1 MGIQFKSVSHEY
13 FSFSNNDEAI
23 KDINL
28 TIEKEGE
35 FVAILGHT
43 GAGKSTLVQHMNALI
58 YPTSGELTVFG
69 TNLPPKKREKV
80 NHLRQKV
87 GLVFQF
93 PEYQLFENT
102 IIEDI
107 SFGPKNFKAT
117 KDKAL
122 ENAKKA
128 AALVGLG
135 EDMYNKSPFQIS
147 GGQMRRVA
155 VAGVLAMDPS
165 ILVLDEPTRGLDP
178 KGRDE
183 TMEIFK
189 RINEEENKSI
199 VLITHDMDIVSKY
212 AKRIVVLK
220 EGRIVFDGC
229 KEDLYVHPD
238 FHSFNLDY
246 PTPLKILKYLNEKL
260 NIPFVPQYTKEDLIT
275 YLKGV
280 KLWIIK

>member
-1 MGIQFKSVSHEY
+1 MGIHFKNVSHEY
-13 FSFSNNDEAI
+13 PSFKKGPEAI
-23 KDINL
+23 HDINL
-28 TIEKEGE
+28 DISADGE

-43 GAGKSTLVQHMNALI
+43 GAGKSTLVQHMNALLL
-58 YPTSGELTVFG
+58 PTGGVLNVFDQM
-69 TNLPPKKREKV
+69 LPPKKKDKI

-107 SFGPKNFKAT
+107 SFGPKNFKET

-128 AALVGLG
+128 AQMVGIT
-135 EDMYNKSPFQIS
+135 EDMYDKSPFRIS

-155 VAGVLAMDPS
+155 VAGILAMDPR

-178 KGRDE
+178 QGRDE
-183 TMEIFK
+183 IMDIFK
-189 RINEEENKSI
+189 NINETENKTM

-212 AKRIVVLK
+212 AKRVVVLK
-220 EGRIVFDGC
+220 EGQIVFDGC
-229 KEDLYVHPD
+229 KEDLFVHKD
-238 FHSFNLDY
+238 FDSFNLDY
-246 PTPLKILKYLNEKL
+246 PTSLKILKHLEKTVGL
-260 NIPFVPQYTKEDLIT
+260 KFVPQYTKEDLIK
-275 YLKGV
+275 YLKEA
-280 KLWIIK
+280 KI